1 MSAYMQMRLR
11 GLSIRTMSEPER
23 MPAVTFRG
31 TEKQRG
37 YGRNV
42 SILFLVA
49 GIGALAFIHSA
60 GQDAKGALVAGVVF
74 LILGILGLLYRGAF
88 TTIDSHGIHGTSGLL
103 QRKRS
108 IAWPDIA
115 EIDSKVSDSD
125 GDWTERVRIK
135 PHSGRAFSLGV
146 PRNSSARQVRNP
158 NFDEDLATIRAYWER
173 GRRPSGQ
180 DRNPVP

>member
-1 MSAYMQMRLR
+1 
-11 GLSIRTMSEPER
+11 MSEPER
-23 MPAVTFRG
+23 MAAVTFRG

-74 LILGILGLLYRGAF
+74 LVLAILGLRYRGAY

-103 QRKRS
+103 QRNRS
-108 IAWPDIA
+108 IAWSDIA
-115 EIDSKVSDSD
+115 DIDRKVSASE

-135 PHSGRAFSLGV
+135 PYAGRAFSPGV
-146 PRNSSARQVRNP
+146 PRNSSSQQVRNP
-158 NFDEDLATIRAYWER
+158 HFDEDLATIRAYWER
-173 GRRPSGQ
+173 GRAASGRHQGQRPY
-180 DRNPVP
+180 